1 MKVDDDVKSPRAS
14 ITTEPGLPGSGS
26 PGSPGSPGSTDA
38 LEASEPRASLAPLSD
53 VDVRAQLDEVNR
65 ELATLRRRIDDL
77 CKRGATLADEQH
89 RRAAAEGAYE
99 PVELPSGSFRAL
111 SRLS

>member
-1 MKVDDDVKSPRAS
+1 MKVDDEVKSPRAS
-14 ITTEPGLPGSGS
+14 ITTEPGLPSTGS
-26 PGSPGSPGSTDA
+26 PGSAEA
-38 LEASEPRASLAPLSD
+38 LETEPRASLVPLSD
-53 VDVRAQLDEVNR
+53 VDLRGQLDEVNR

-77 CKRGATLADEQH
+77 CKRGAALADEQH

-111 SRLS
+111 SRLSS